1 MNSSQRAEPGFWR
14 ILATRVP
21 APVLWVTFALLIAQ
35 QILLWWLYYHGSDKQ
50 LVGDE
55 FHYLTDARAILAGGP
70 WHPSDIWPPAQAL
83 FIAAI
88 ALLGGDVV
96 LHVQIVQS
104 LLFLGCGLLIWH
116 LWARLSGDPL
126 AGALAA
132 ALFLLNPSDA
142 AYAHY
147 LWPEVP
153 HLFVLL
159 LALDLLLARAPGRI
173 AAFGAGL
180 LIGLALL
187 FKSLLTGFWPLLLL
201 CFVSWRPL
209 RVRWVAAAL
218 FLAGLAVAVAPAIIA
233 GHRNTGHWG
242 IADSSAIN
250 LLIGLGDVA
259 RNDYIPGPSAA
270 FFGDYLRSGESADE
284 RNAWAWR
291 EIDERLEETPP
302 LAIVSEQLGRQYFR
316 LFESKTLLLT
326 QLPGQACAGYIGSY
340 PPTSP
345 VVMSVVRWSSHLA
358 HAAML
363 FGFALGLCLQT
374 DWRKPWL
381 WIVLGLLG
389 YQLALYLG
397 LHVKARYLL
406 PMVPIF
412 CGFAANALV
421 RLRPGAN
428 IPDASTPGAS
438 TDPLPRSR
446 LAIGALLGA
455 VLLGLAFAGPWID
468 GYCRG

>member
-1 MNSSQRAEPGFWR
+1 MNPLQPAAPGLREIFR
-14 ILATRVP
+14 SRRFVAGVF
-21 APVLWVTFALLIAQ
+21 VALSLLVAQ
-35 QILLWWLYYHGSDKQ
+35 QMLLWWLYYHGPDKR

-55 FHYLTDARAILAGGP
+55 VHYLDSARAILAGGP
-70 WHPSDIWPPAQAL
+70 WHASDIWPPAQGL
-83 FIAAI
+83 LIAAT
-88 ALLGGDVV
+88 AWFGGDVV
-96 LHVQIVQS
+96 LHVQFVQT
-104 LLFLGCGLLIWH
+104 LLFLGCGLLV
-116 LWARLSGDPL
+116 ARLWTRLGGDAM
-126 AGALAA
+126 AGAIAA
-132 ALFLLNPSDA
+132 ALFLLNPGNA

-147 LWPEVP
+147 LWPEIP

-159 LALDLLLARAPGRI
+159 LAMDLLLPQAPRPL

-201 CFVSWRPL
+201 CFVTWRPL
-209 RVRWVAAAL
+209 RVRWTGAAL
-218 FLAGLAVAVAPAIIA
+218 FLTALAAVTAPALVA
-233 GHRNTGHWG
+233 GHRNTGHWS

-259 RNDYIPGPSAA
+259 RNDYIRGPSATY
-270 FFGDYLRSGESADE
+270 FGEYLRSGNTADE

-291 EIDERLEETPP
+291 EIDERLEQTPP
-302 LAIVSEQLGRQYFR
+302 LSLVSAQLGRQYFR
-316 LFESKTLLLT
+316 LFESKSLLLT
-326 QLPGQACAGYIGSY
+326 QLPGPACAGYISSY
-340 PPTSP
+340 PPTP
-345 VVMSVVRWSSHLA
+345 PTIVSVVRWSSHAA
-358 HAAML
+358 HAVML
-363 FGFALGLCLQT
+363 LGFAFGLCLQR

-381 WIVLGLLG
+381 WILLGLLG

-421 RLRPGAN
+421 RLWPGN
-428 IPDASTPGAS
+428 GIAS
-438 TDPLPRSR
+438 LPRSR
-446 LAIGALLGA
+446 LVIGAVLGA
-455 VLLGLAFAGPWID
+455 LLLGLAFAGPWID